1 MVAISKALSNEV
13 TAREIDFASVV
24 DRLRQGPEDPYAQ
37 YEFGNGR
44 KRFMSNRQ
52 SEGFY
57 DKPVS
62 ISGGVTTHLPD
73 PDMVSTN
80 P

>member
-1 MVAISKALSNEV
+1 MTTIAKPLLNAV
-13 TAREIDFASVV
+13 TQRTIDFQAIV
-24 DRLRQGPEDPYAQ
+24 DRARGGPEEPYPI

-44 KRFMSNRQ
+44 KRFMSNLTAP
-52 SEGFY
+52 SIY

-62 ISGGVTTHLPD
+62 ITNGVTTHLPD
-73 PDMVSTN
+73 PDLVSTN